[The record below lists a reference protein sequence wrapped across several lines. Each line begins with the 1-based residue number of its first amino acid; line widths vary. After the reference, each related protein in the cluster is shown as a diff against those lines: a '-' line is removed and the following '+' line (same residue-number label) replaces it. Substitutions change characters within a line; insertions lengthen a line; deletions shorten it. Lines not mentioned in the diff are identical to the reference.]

1 MSENT
6 NPVIGKDLKGDLPCT
21 VRPFMCSDEEKEQL
35 REYADAHRVDGEDEK
50 EYYIWRK
57 ADEFMMGTLADW
69 GYLIR
74 KSRPFE
80 DCIGYRC
87 VRNGIDYTIFMYA
100 YGQERTG
107 GIDGESCKHLL
118 DEPFSAGSTVLIMY
132 LNVHKYIKKHQ
143 ITYQVRYFT
152 KGKDDTFDFWEL
164 YKLGGK
170 TVFRFYPRKEIV
182 DNNYKLIYAFNHES
196 REAYDALIDKD
207 NPEFTPIGDNGKM
220 VGSLFLG
227 SLINLHRRA
236 GDMKICFVRYN
247 DTLYNMLPFIEGYG
261 YFSFT
266 VTKDNRIKK
275 LRAYSF
281 DNDNIKEVIYTDE
294 KSDRDSFG
302 YIPRMLSVDALPP
315 QPTERFALKI
325 NYDNGE
331 VRKYIMSVD
340 KYCEGKEVLSHADH
354 VFTDKIWA
362 SAKIVIGSESDVA
375 VCSAY
380 DQIVLFKNEFYLS
393 PIDLYLNSV
402 DFSEPTPCDDIIFE
416 DDRYIVKRLWTW
428 DEHSVHPMGN
438 SYLSTNVSVVG
449 IIPERHTILTTDG
462 KHATT
467 LTFDTIGHFH
477 EGRACVSKNARGYGY
492 LDEDLSFA
500 IPMQYN
506 SGDDFQHGYANVTDR
521 YGEVVYIDHNGET
534 LFRGVDHSEYPAV
547 GIFSEG
553 MCAVS
558 TEDYSE
564 MDMAYF
570 SDYEFAAGWWGYV
583 NSDGKEVIPPQYI
596 FAFEFN
602 DGLAI
607 VCKGKW
613 EMDFEGHKGRYG
625 SKEELWGMI
634 DKEGNEVVPCIYDEI
649 RDKWHDNTPY
659 IIHSGGWEN
668 GKWGVLNRDGTWLL
682 EPIFD
687 EVDYEYSDGL
697 AVVSDGSRDDSNELL
712 YGVYDIYQKK
722 WIIKPQ
728 FSEIEF
734 TEYGEILV
742 QSFNKELNCEISIV
756 FDRNGNRLITTEDT
770 KIFFFNV
777 CENHFRTSSPYEDGG
792 KRYFNNG
799 LMNKDGTEVIPC
811 RYHLDE
817 ICEQKRICVFEEKN
831 LCGVMSFEQQVIISP
846 RYGRITDIDKDIYM
860 TSNSAPFGEENLI
873 APEGIELLPHNYRKL
888 IRLDDENRFIGFNGV
903 GVELLEVI
911 KK

>member
-132 LNVHKYIKKHQ
+132 LNVYKYIKKHQ
-143 ITYQVRYFT
+143 IKYQVRCFT

-247 DTLYNMLPFIEGYG
+247 DTLYNMLPYIEGYG

-294 KSDRDSFG
+294 KADRDSFG

-315 QPTERFALKI
+315 QPTERFALRI

-340 KYCEGKEVLSHADH
+340 KYCEEKEVLSQADH

-375 VCSAY
+375 VCFAY
-380 DQIVLFKNEFYLS
+380 DQVVLFKNEFYLS

-428 DEHSVHPMGN
+428 DEHSVHPIGN
-438 SYLSTNVSVVG
+438 AYLSVFNESAKATSNKYS
-449 IIPERHTILTTDG
+449 IITPDG
-462 KHATT
+462 KYATT
-467 LTFDTIGHFH
+467 MTFDQIGWFS
-477 EGRACVSKNARGYGY
+477 ENRVYAYKDGLGYGY
-492 LDEDLSFA
+492 LDENLRIAVPF
-500 IPMQYN
+500 QYQEAEEFERG
-506 SGDDFQHGYANVTDR
+506 SAQVQDR
-521 YGEVVYIDHNGET
+521 FCQIYIDHNGNILSKADKGRYPNLGAYGDRML
-534 LFRGVDHSEYPAV
+534 LFSTMD
-547 GIFSEG
+547 FSG
-553 MCAVS
+553 HKL
-558 TEDYSE
+558 
-564 MDMAYF
+564 AYYHE
-570 SDYEFAAGWWGYV
+570 YEFAAGWWGYLDE
-583 NSDGKEVIPPQYI
+583 NGKEAIPPQFI
-596 FAFEFN
+596 FAFEFA
-602 DGLAI
+602 DGRAR
-607 VCKGKW
+607 VCRGKW
-613 EMDFEGHKGRYG
+613 KEGYDGRKDRYG
-625 SKEELWGMI
+625 SDEELWGYI
-634 DKEGNEVVPCIYDEI
+634 DKNGNEVIPCIYDEI
-649 RDKWHDNTPY
+649 SEFWDEDHT
-659 IIHSGGWEN
+659 ITEVFAAHTGGWED
-668 GKWGVLNRDGTWLL
+668 GKWGIMDRNGNWIVEPLFPQMGYFYKDGL
-682 EPIFD
+682 IDF
-687 EVDYEYSDGL
+687 SDGE
-697 AVVSDGSRDDSNELL
+697 DDKNGELF
-712 YGVYDIYQKK
+712 YGVYDIFRHRLILEPKFIDISFSDNGT
-722 WIIKPQ
+722 IIA
-728 FSEIEF
+728 
-734 TEYGEILV
+734 
-742 QSFNKELNCEISIV
+742 QSSDGWAVYNRDGSIV
-756 FDRNGNRLITTEDT
+756 FDGDYDYITDHHLCPGCYYVTRYIEENGKRVGKHGLLDGNGSIIIPCEYDIIDICREKRLFSFMVDQKVGVMDFDLNVIIPSIHLWIKDIDRSIYTLSDGKISGEDNLIT
-770 KIFFFNV
+770 
-777 CENHFRTSSPYEDGG
+777 
-792 KRYFNNG
+792 
-799 LMNKDGTEVIPC
+799 
-811 RYHLDE
+811 
-817 ICEQKRICVFEEKN
+817 
-831 LCGVMSFEQQVIISP
+831 
-846 RYGRITDIDKDIYM
+846 
-860 TSNSAPFGEENLI
+860 
-873 APEGIELLPHNYRKL
+873 PEGKVLFPHNYRKL
-888 IRLDDENRFIGFNGV
+888 MRMPNREDLYIGFNGV
-903 GVELLEVI
+903 GCEMLEVI
-911 KK
+911 RK